1 MEQQELIKYKSI
13 LAGAVEIGKYLLTAG
28 AEVSR
33 VENTVERIMY
43 AYGVVEVD
51 VFALQSFILASVR
64 MPDGTEFSR
73 TRRVANTGTDLRRL
87 EDLNALA
94 RQICAETPGPGE
106 IRKRLTDILS
116 AKPNGPLTALGYVLS
131 VFPLTIFFGG
141 SPWDALAA
149 SVIALLF
156 FGIDRFLR
164 NTQYN
169 LFVYTLFASFV
180 EGSLAILFVRLGLG
194 EHADKIMIGDIMLL
208 IPGLALC
215 NAVKDIL
222 HKDNLTGLS
231 RMVEAIMVTLFIAF
245 GFYIASMALGG
256 GLINSDLPYPG
267 EGMQVLTSAL
277 GCVGFALFF
286 LAKPDKLPLAFL
298 GGGLA
303 WAVYL
308 AVYHLYP
315 SVFAASA
322 VAAAV
327 VCLYS
332 ECVSRVVK
340 APANIFMITSV
351 IPLLP
356 GSYLYYAIAGL
367 MSRDMA
373 QFYDYGGRALHATLG
388 IEGGFLVAYFVFT
401 RLWSAHLYLKAKRER
416 AGKI

>member
-1 MEQQELIKYKSI
+1 MNQSEVIEYKGL
-13 LAGAVEIGKYLLTAG
+13 LAGAVEIGKYLLAAG

-64 MPDGTEFSR
+64 LADGTEFTR
-73 TRRVANTGTDLRRL
+73 TRRILSSGTDLRRM
-87 EDLNALA
+87 EELNAFS
-94 RQICAETPGPGE
+94 RQICAERPSAVQLRDQLLE
-106 IRKRLTDILS
+106 IVADKS
-116 AKPNGPLTALGYVLS
+116 NAALTALGYVLS
-131 VFPLTIFFGG
+131 VFPLTVFFGG
-141 SPWDALAA
+141 SLADGLAA

-208 IPGLALC
+208 IPGLSLC

-222 HKDNLTGLS
+222 HKDNLTGLG

-245 GFYIASMALGG
+245 GFYIASVALGG
-256 GLINSDLPYPG
+256 GLINSDLPEPSPA
-267 EGMQVLTSAL
+267 MQVFTSAL
-277 GCVGFALFF
+277 GCVGFALYFM
-286 LAKPDKLPLAFL
+286 AKPDKLPLAFL

-303 WAVYL
+303 WALYL
-308 AVYHLYP
+308 LAYRYYP
-315 SVFAASA
+315 SVFAANA
-322 VAAAV
+322 VAAAG

-332 ECVSRVVK
+332 ECMSRIVK
-340 APANIFMITSV
+340 APANVFMITSV

-367 MSRDMA
+367 MSQDMA
-373 QFYDYGGRALHATLG
+373 QFYDYGARALHTTLG

-401 RLWSAHLYLKAKRER
+401 RLWSVWLLLKKKR
-416 AGKI
+416 A

>member
-1 MEQQELIKYKSI
+1 MEQNELIEYKSI
-13 LAGAVEIGKYLLTAG
+13 LAGAVEIGKYLLSAG

-43 AYGVVEVD
+43 AYDVVEVD
-51 VFALQSFILASVR
+51 VFALQSFIMASVK

-73 TRRVANTGTDLRRL
+73 TRRVLYSCTDLRRM
-87 EDLNALA
+87 EELNALA
-94 RQICAETPGPGE
+94 RQICAERPHSE
-106 IRKRLTDILS
+106 QIREQLLQILS
-116 AKPNGPLTALGYVLS
+116 YQPGALRTALGYILS

-141 SPWDALAA
+141 TLWDAAA
-149 SVIALLF
+149 AAAIACLF
-156 FGIDRFLR
+156 FCIDRYLR

-169 LFVYTLFASFV
+169 LFVYTLFSSFLA
-180 EGSLAILFVRLGLG
+180 GSLAILFVRIGFG

-208 IPGLALC
+208 IPGLSLC

-231 RMVEAIMVTLFIAF
+231 RFVEALMVTLFIAF
-245 GFYIASMALGG
+245 GFYIASSTLGG
-256 GLINSDLPYPG
+256 GMINSDLPSPS
-267 EGMQVLTSAL
+267 EGMQVFCSAV
-277 GCVGFALFF
+277 GCIGFALYF

-298 GGGLA
+298 GGGAA

-308 AVYHLYP
+308 LVYHIYP

-322 VAAAV
+322 VAAAS
-327 VCLYS
+327 VCIYS
-332 ECVSRVVK
+332 ECMSRIVK
-340 APANIFMITSV
+340 APANVFMITGV

-367 MSRDMA
+367 MEQDMA
-373 QFYDYGGRALHATLG
+373 QFYAYGENALHATLG

-401 RLWSAHLYLKAKRER
+401 RLWGLYIRF
-416 AGKI
+416 KIKQGNPT

>member
-64 MPDGTEFSR
+64 MPDGTEFTR

-94 RQICAETPGPGE
+94 RQICAETPGPIE
-106 IRKRLTDILS
+106 IQDRLFDIIAL
-116 AKPNGPLTALGYVLS
+116 KPSNPLTALGYVLS

-141 SPWDALAA
+141 SGWDALAA
-149 SVIALLF
+149 SIIALLF

-180 EGSLAILFVRLGLG
+180 EGSLAILFVRLGIG

-208 IPGLALC
+208 IPGLSLC
-215 NAVKDIL
+215 NSVKDIL

-256 GLINSDLPYPG
+256 GMVNSDLPYPN
-267 EGMQVLTSAL
+267 EAVQIFTSAL
-277 GCVGFALFF
+277 GCVGFALYF
-286 LAKPDKLPLAFL
+286 LAKPDKLLLAFL
-298 GGGLA
+298 GGGMA

-308 AVYHLYP
+308 AVYRLYP

-322 VAAAV
+322 VAAAA

-332 ECVSRVVK
+332 ECMSRVVK
-340 APANIFMITSV
+340 APANIFMITAV

-367 MSRDMA
+367 MSQDMA
-373 QFYDYGGRALHATLG
+373 QFYASGENALHATLG
-388 IEGGFLVAYFVFT
+388 IEGGFLVAYFLFIRVWG
-401 RLWSAHLYLKAKRER
+401 LYMHLQKKR
-416 AGKI
+416 AS